1 MHRFKTAYNSGVVM
15 IMIRGL
21 IFLICL
27 FSSVSGLFAQGIE
40 KGGKDDALAAMSL
53 GDKGATGAEMQRA
66 AKARITNINTE
77 ELRAILEKNPKT
89 YLIDVRTVRET
100 YLLGGTIRATRNT
113 IIPRGWLELRIAD
126 TVPDKDAPIVVYC
139 GTNQRSPFAAVT
151 LMRMGYTN
159 VKNYADGALVWKKKG
174 LPMEVADRDL
184 NSWLY
189 ARPIKVIDGVYSA
202 IGATA
207 PGTFENSG
215 HNNNL
220 SFIVTPGGVLVFNA
234 GANYLLARALHEE
247 IKKITDKPVKYV
259 VLENGQ
265 GHAMLGS
272 NYWREQGVP
281 IIAHVDT
288 LHEIQENKAELLAV
302 GYQRT
307 REKMFLTK
315 VVEPDVT
322 FEDKKIIEMGG
333 VRMELLHLG
342 PAHSPGD
349 IMLWMPREKL
359 IITGD
364 MAFHQRLLP
373 VFEHTDTGAWL
384 ETWKKFEALG
394 AKYVI
399 PGHGSPT
406 NMAEVR
412 KYTRD
417 YVAYMRAQLGK
428 LIEGGG
434 SLQDAYKIDQSA
446 YEHLDTWEFLAR
458 RNAGTIFRA
467 MEFE

>member
-1 MHRFKTAYNSGVVM
+1 M
-15 IMIRGL
+15 RGF
-21 IFLICL
+21 IFLIAM
-27 FSSVSGLFAQGIE
+27 FAMISGVSVEASPKSGPATGE
-40 KGGKDDALAAMSL
+40 ARHKAAM
-53 GDKGATGAEMQRA
+53 A
-66 AKARITNINTE
+66 AITNINTL
-77 ELRAILEKNPKT
+77 ELQAVLKKDPRT
-89 YLIDVRTVRET
+89 YLIDVRTVREA

-126 TVPDKDAPIVVYC
+126 TVPDKNAAIVVYC
-139 GTNQRSPFAAVT
+139 GTNRRSPLAAVT
-151 LMRMGYTN
+151 LTKMGYSN
-159 VKNYADGALVWKKKG
+159 VKNYSDGALVWKKKG
-174 LPMEVADRDL
+174 LALEVADRDI
-184 NSWLY
+184 NSMLY
-189 ARPIKVIDGVYSA
+189 ARPIKIIDGVYSA

-207 PGTFENSG
+207 PGTYENSG

-220 SFIVTPGGVLVFNA
+220 SFIVTPGGVVVFNA
-234 GANYLLARALHEE
+234 GANYLLAEALHEE
-247 IKKITDKPVKYV
+247 IRKITDQPVKFV

-272 NYWREQGVP
+272 SYWRKQGVT
-281 IIAHVDT
+281 IIAHKET
-288 LHEIQENKAELLAV
+288 LHEIQENKAALMSQGLAQV
-302 GYQRT
+302 
-307 REKMFLTK
+307 REKMFKTQ
-315 VVEPDVT
+315 VVEPDEV
-322 FEDKKIIEMGG
+322 FEDKRVIELGG

-342 PAHSPGD
+342 PSHSPGD
-349 IMLWMPREKL
+349 IMLWMPKEKL

-384 ETWKKFEALG
+384 ETWEKFEALG
-394 AKYVI
+394 AKFVI
-399 PGHGSPT
+399 PGHGAPT
-406 NMAEVR
+406 NMVEVR

-428 LIEGGG
+428 LISDGG

-446 YEHLDTWEFLAR
+446 YEHLDTWEFLAK

>member
-1 MHRFKTAYNSGVVM
+1 MVRIVIILGVM
-15 IMIRGL
+15 
-21 IFLICL
+21 L
-27 FSSVSGLFAQGIE
+27 FGSSHGMAQGIE
-40 KGGKDDALAAMSL
+40 KVVKSDGDAM
-53 GDKGATGAEMQRA
+53 TGAAILAR
-66 AKARITNINTE
+66 AKAAITNINTA
-77 ELRAILEKNPKT
+77 ELQAILKKNPKT
-89 YLIDVRTVRET
+89 YLIDVRTLREVNLT
-100 YLLGGTIRATRNT
+100 RGTIRATRNVV
-113 IIPRGWLELRIAD
+113 IPRGWLETRIAD
-126 TVPDKDAPIVVYC
+126 AVPDKNAPIVVYC
-139 GTNQRSPFAAVT
+139 GTNRRSPLAAVR
-151 LMRMGYTN
+151 LAKMGYTN
-159 VKNYADGALVWKKKG
+159 VKNYADGFIKWRDAG
-174 LPMEVADRDL
+174 LAREVPDREL
-184 NSWLY
+184 NSILY
-189 ARPIKVIDGVYSA
+189 RKPQKVIEGVWSA

-207 PGTFENSG
+207 PGTYENSG

-220 SFIVTPGGVLVFNA
+220 SFIITSDGVLVVNA

-281 IIAHVDT
+281 IIAHEEA
-288 LHEIQENKAELLAV
+288 LHEIQENKAALMETALA
-302 GYQRT
+302 QT
-307 REKMFLTK
+307 RDKMFLTR
-315 VVEPDVT
+315 VVEPDET
-322 FEDKKIIEMGG
+322 FTDKKVIMLGG
-333 VRMELLHLG
+333 KRIELLKLG

-349 IMLWMPREKL
+349 IMVWLPQDKL

-373 VFEHTDTGAWL
+373 VFEHTDTAGWI
-384 ETWKKFEALG
+384 ETWKKFEALQ

-399 PGHGSPT
+399 PGHGVPT

-417 YVAYMRAQLGK
+417 YLVYMRREIAK
-428 LIEGGG
+428 LIDAGGT
-434 SLQDAYKIDQSA
+434 LNDAYKIDQSA
-446 YEHLDTWEFLAR
+446 FEHLDTFEFLAR

>member
-1 MHRFKTAYNSGVVM
+1 
-15 IMIRGL
+15 MIRGL
-21 IFLICL
+21 IFLFGL
-27 FSSVSGLFAQGIE
+27 LVASLAVSAQGFE
-40 KGGKDDALAAMSL
+40 KAAKD
-53 GDKGATGAEMQRA
+53 GVEVGGATGGEALRKSA
-66 AKARITNINTE
+66 IASITNIDTA
-77 ELRAILEKNPKT
+77 ELQELLKKNPNT
-89 YLIDVRTVRET
+89 YLIDVRTAREA

-126 TVPDKDAPIVVYC
+126 VVPDKNAPIIVYC
-139 GTNQRSPFAAVT
+139 GTNRRSPLAAKT
-151 LMRMGYTN
+151 LMAMGYKD
-159 VKNYADGALVWKKKG
+159 VKNYTDGALHWKKQG
-174 LPMEVADRDL
+174 LAMEIADADL
-184 NSWLY
+184 KSMLY
-189 ARPIKVIDGVYSA
+189 ARPVKIIDGVYSA

-207 PGTFENSG
+207 PGTYENSG

-220 SFIVTPGGVLVFNA
+220 SFIVTPKGVVVFNA

-247 IKKITDKPVKYV
+247 IKKVTDQPVKFV

-272 NYWREQGVP
+272 SYWRDLGVP
-281 IIAHVDT
+281 IIAHKET
-288 LHEIQENKAELLAV
+288 LHEIQENKAALLEQ
-302 GYQRT
+302 GYAQV
-307 REKMFLTK
+307 REKMFLTR
-315 VVEPDVT
+315 VVEPDET
-322 FEDKKIIEMGG
+322 FEDKRVIELGG

-342 PAHSPGD
+342 PSHSPGD

-373 VFEHTDTGAWL
+373 VFEHTDTGAWID
-384 ETWKKFEALG
+384 TWKKFEALG

-406 NMAEVR
+406 NMAEVT
-412 KYTRD
+412 KYTHD

-428 LIEGGG
+428 LIEDGGA
-434 SLQDAYKIDQSA
+434 LQDAYKIDQSA

-458 RNAGTIFRA
+458 RNAGTIFRS